1 MALRPIYYNSYMTPR
16 QILHIFH
23 DSVVS
28 QFPEKTWA
36 QIKPTTYRILS
47 MLKDEIYVSCFH
59 VAVRSFETNLEA
71 EVLKRWN
78 NRRNAVAFH
87 FWFYLWKS
95 LKRVTISSLG
105 VGLGRKNETGV
116 GEGRKVSSF
125 SRLLLPLTRPNFP
138 TLKFSIAVTRPTPR
152 GSTLRSFIPVLAP
165 KSNPLP
171 FYKPFL
177 T

>member
-16 QILHIFH
+16 QILQIFH

-71 EVLKRWN
+71 KVLKKWN
-78 NRRNAVAFH
+78 NRRNAVAVN

-105 VGLGRKNETGV
+105 VGVRAKERDGGGR
-116 GEGRKVSSF
+116 GEKGIF
-125 SRLLLPLTRPNFP
+125 FLPPPATFDSPQLSDF
-138 TLKFSIAVTRPTPR
+138 KIQHC
-152 GSTLRSFIPVLAP
+152 GYAP
-165 KSNPLP
+165 HSEG
-171 FYKPFL
+171 
-177 T
+177 

>member
-16 QILHIFH
+16 QILQIFH

-78 NRRNAVAFH
+78 NRRNAVAVN

-105 VGLGRKNETGV
+105 VGVRAKERDGRGG
-116 GEGRKVSSF
+116 GEKGLF
-125 SRLLLPLTRPNFP
+125 FLPPPATFDSPQLADFKIQHCGYAPP
-138 TLKFSIAVTRPTPR
+138 PR
-152 GSTLRSFIPVLAP
+152 GSTLRSFIPVVAA

-171 FYKPFL
+171 FYNHF
-177 T
+177 

>member
-1 MALRPIYYNSYMTPR
+1 MALRPIYYHSYMTPR
-16 QILHIFH
+16 QILQIFH

-78 NRRNAVAFH
+78 NRRNAVAVN

-105 VGLGRKNETGV
+105 VGVRAKERDGGGG
-116 GEGRKVSSF
+116 GEKGIF
-125 SRLLLPLTRPNFP
+125 FLPPPATFDSPQLADFKIQHCGYAPP
-138 TLKFSIAVTRPTPR
+138 PR
-152 GSTLRSFIPVLAP
+152 GSTLRSFIPVVAA

-171 FYKPFL
+171 FYNHF
-177 T
+177 